1 MDIHATAIVDPK
13 AELAA
18 DVIVGPYAVIGPHVQ
33 IESGTVIGSHT
44 VIDGWTH
51 IGRNNRISSFVSIGF
66 PPQDLKYKGSP
77 TRLVI
82 GDGNIIREY
91 ATIHRGTE
99 HGGGVTQI
107 GNHNLIM
114 AYAHVAHDCILHN
127 RVIMANAAMLA
138 GHVLIED
145 DAVIGGLAAV
155 HQFSRIGTHAYVGAK
170 AGVKKDIPP
179 YMLATGYPA
188 KLYGPNTVGLKRK
201 GFSGEA
207 IQGLKKAYKIIFRS
221 GLTLSQAVE
230 EVQRELGNLDVVV
243 NLLRFIEGT
252 QRGLTR

>member
-13 AELAA
+13 AELAD
-18 DVIVGPYAVIGPHVQ
+18 DVIIGPYAVIGPHVR
-33 IESGTVIGSHT
+33 IDSGTTVGSHT
-44 VIDGWTH
+44 VIDGWTE

-66 PPQDLKYKGSP
+66 PPQDLKYKGGP

-82 GDGNIIREY
+82 GDGNTIREY

-114 AYAHVAHDCILHN
+114 AYVHVAHDCILHN

-138 GHVLIED
+138 GHVVIED
-145 DAVIGGLAAV
+145 DAVIGGLAAI
-155 HQFSRIGTHAYVGAK
+155 HQFSRIGTHAYIGAK
-170 AGVKKDIPP
+170 AGIKKDIPP

-201 GFSGEA
+201 GFSSEA

-221 GLTLSQAVE
+221 GLTLPEAVE
-230 EVQRELGNLDVVV
+230 ETRREVGSIAEVG

>member
-1 MDIHATAIVDPK
+1 MNIHSTAIVDPK
-13 AELAA
+13 AELAD
-18 DVIVGPYAVIGPHVQ
+18 DVVIGPYAVIGPHVQ
-33 IESGTVIGSHT
+33 IDSGTSIGSHT
-44 VIDGWTH
+44 VIDGWTR
-51 IGRNNRISSFVSIGF
+51 IGRNNRISSFVSMGF
-66 PPQDLKYKGSP
+66 PPQDLKYKGGP
-77 TRLVI
+77 TQLVI
-82 GDGNIIREY
+82 GDGNTIREY

-99 HGGGVTQI
+99 HGGGITQI

-114 AYAHVAHDCILHN
+114 AYAHVAHDCILQD

-138 GHVLIED
+138 GHVLIEN
-145 DAVIGGLAAV
+145 DAVIGGLAAI

-170 AGVKKDIPP
+170 AGIKKDIPP

-201 GFSGEA
+201 GFSSEA
-207 IQGLKKAYKIIFRS
+207 IQALKKAYKIIFRS
-221 GLTLSQAVE
+221 GLTLGEALEQVRQ
-230 EVQRELGNLDVVV
+230 EVGNFAEVG